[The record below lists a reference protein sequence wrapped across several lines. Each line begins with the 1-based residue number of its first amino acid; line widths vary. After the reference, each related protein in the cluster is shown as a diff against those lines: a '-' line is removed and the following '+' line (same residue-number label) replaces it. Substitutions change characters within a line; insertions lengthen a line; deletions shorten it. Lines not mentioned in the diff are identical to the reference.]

1 MHILLANSIF
11 WPQVIGG
18 AETATWLL
26 ARELSRRG
34 HVVDVLTT
42 TGRRSGAAEL
52 RERTLA
58 GLSGTVFEAP
68 SWGLYD
74 LLPDGESGTPALPVR
89 GAHHLLSLHAPRWRR
104 WTGEVLSRTRPDVL
118 HTHTIVGMT
127 PAIWRAA
134 GREGVPVVHTLH
146 DYHLLCPRTTLLRAS
161 GLTCE
166 RPPWPCRLLARGK
179 LGATHHVDVVTAP
192 SRFVLER
199 HLAAGGFPGARTEVV
214 PNACEDLPPRP
225 PDRSHLTAVQ
235 GLFLG
240 QIDVHKGVPQL
251 IRALDALLDGDH
263 GPVPAGFRFAFA
275 GQGPCDADVRA
286 LCSRRAGRVS
296 HHGLVRGEQ
305 REHLYAQSSF
315 LVLPSRWHDNF
326 PMVILE
332 AFGRGLPVI
341 GARRGGIPEVIE
353 DGRSGLVVDPEP
365 GPLAAAIL
373 RYAGDAALRRA
384 HGAAALARS
393 RDYSLERHVT
403 SFLRIYRELTDRT
416 RRAHHQSGGPARTT

>member
-1 MHILLANSIF
+1 VRILLANSIF

-34 HVVDVLTT
+34 HTVDVLTT
-42 TGRRSGAAEL
+42 TGRRGGVAEP

-58 GLSGTVFEAP
+58 GLSGTVYEAP

-74 LLPDGESGTPALPVR
+74 LLPDGDARPPGLPVR

-104 WTGEVLSRTRPDVL
+104 WAAEILARTRPDVL

-127 PAIWRAA
+127 PAIWGAADRA
-134 GREGVPVVHTLH
+134 GVPLVHTLH
-146 DYHLLCPRTTLLRAS
+146 DYHLLCARTTLLRSS
-161 GLTCE
+161 GRTCE
-166 RPPWPCRLLARGK
+166 SPPWPCRLLARGK
-179 LGATHHVDVVTAP
+179 LRATRHVDVVTAP

-199 HLAAGGFPGARTEVV
+199 HLVAGGFPGARAEVV
-214 PNACEDLPPRP
+214 PNACEDLPTQP
-225 PDRSHLTAVQ
+225 PDRSQLTAVQ

-240 QIDVHKGVPQL
+240 QIDSHKGIPQL
-251 IRALDALLDGDH
+251 IRALDALLDGAH
-263 GPVPAGFRFAFA
+263 GPVPASFRFAFA
-275 GQGPCDADVRA
+275 GQGPYVTDVRA
-286 LCSRRAGRVS
+286 LCSRHAERVIY
-296 HHGLVRGEQ
+296 HGVVQDKQ
-305 REHLYAQSSF
+305 RERLYAESSF

-341 GARRGGIPEVIE
+341 GARRGGIPEVVT
-353 DGRSGLVVDPEP
+353 DGQSGLVVEPEP
-365 GPLAAAIL
+365 GPLATAIL
-373 RYAGDAALRRA
+373 RYAGDAELRCV

-393 RDYSLERHVT
+393 RDYSLERHIT
-403 SFLRIYRELTDRT
+403 SFLRIYRELADRT
-416 RRAHHQSGGPARTT
+416 